1 MADFRGYRAFFS
13 RALQAHLAYGGS
25 LLMSLFA
32 QGVAFGVT
40 LMVWNFALKDRGQA
54 PQTFAYLTLAFMLNY
69 SFNLFLEKTIGERI
83 REGLVATD
91 LLKPIDFQLFYA
103 VQSLSDM
110 VFQILLAL
118 IVFGLGFLFLG
129 AQLLPASPLA
139 LATCALSLLLA
150 FGVQYGLCFCF
161 VQGIFLTNSNYGIFA
176 TRAALHQTFSGVF
189 APLAFFPPLFKS
201 IAVCLPFHCVI
212 HTPAAIY
219 LGLIPASQAPQ
230 ALAEQAAWALG
241 LILLGRLIFGR
252 VLKHLSIQGG

>member
-1 MADFRGYRAFFS
+1 VANFRGYRAFFD

-32 QGVAFGVT
+32 QGVAFCIT
-40 LMVWNFALKDRGQA
+40 IMVWNFALKDRGQA
-54 PQTFAYLTLAFMLNY
+54 PQVFAYLTLAFMLNY

-91 LLKPIDFQLFYA
+91 LLKPVDFQLFYA

-110 VFQILLAL
+110 IFQILLAL
-118 IVFGLGFLFLG
+118 IAFGIGLAFLG
-129 AQLLPASPLA
+129 GHLFPASPLSA
-139 LATCALSLLLA
+139 FYFALSLLLA

-189 APLAFFPPLFKS
+189 APLALFPPLFKS
-201 IAVCLPFHCVI
+201 VATCLPFHCVI
-212 HTPAAIY
+212 HTPAALY
-219 LGLIPASQAPQ
+219 LGLISAEQAPQ

-241 LILLGRLIFGR
+241 LILLGRFIFKR
-252 VLKHLSIQGG
+252 VLAHLSIQGG